1 MTKEEKM
8 EDKPIKKSNNSTDT
22 KKVHTPKTKKNK
34 GGAPKQTPEQLI
46 ARIKKLDEGEKS
58 VETLMRLGFSFKK
71 ACLMV
76 EGSDSLYTVVKRRIA
91 EDSAEGSNTYIKV
104 KKLIEDCEQDKLT
117 RLYLAENSLIARKD
131 SQTIKNGLRAHDE
144 RYADKKEIKHS
155 GEIRTYADLLDTGD
169 ENEEDET

>member
-71 ACLMV
+71 ACVMV
-76 EGSDSLYTVVKRRIA
+76 EGSDSLYSTVTRRIA
-91 EDSAEGSNTYIKV
+91 EDEEKYIKV
-104 KKLIEDCEQDKLT
+104 KKLIEDCAQDKLT

-169 ENEEDET
+169 ENEED